1 MQLFAFALL
10 ALWLGVLFRTMA
22 IVAEEFLSPNL
33 RTIAHTLGMSETLAG
48 VTLFAFGNGSSDL
61 FSTFAAMTSH
71 NGSLAIGE
79 LLGAAS
85 FIEAVVIGSVAIIHP
100 FSVPRMS
107 FARDVGFFA
116 VAATMTIVFVADG
129 ELQAWECGSLVGYYV
144 FYVVFVVSWHWYM
157 SRRQNDTVSLDPES
171 NSCPGDDE
179 MAHETTALLQRDSA
193 WSHQDQLSSTLD
205 DAVHPEDQAITRPD
219 SDAAVGKDK
228 DRDQSG
234 GISSKS
240 SRWKSIWGKFAG
252 GLMLPMCYILLL
264 TIPSWE
270 SHPDIIEVEH
280 STEVFIE
287 DQIRA
292 PEQDAVVAGAST
304 AMSQDGDDMETISL
318 GAVDIP
324 PKSPTIVD
332 PPKSPTIVELPAG
345 SHEEC
350 SRMLVCI
357 QLVLGPLFLATLIW
371 ANFSNNFNWQDLFRY
386 FLPSIFFSFVCLAV
400 LLRTTSS
407 SLPPNSR
414 GPLCLFG
421 FILSVAWISMIAS
434 ELVGVLVAFGVIL
447 DVSDA
452 LLGLT
457 VFAVGN
463 SSNDLIAN
471 TSVARRG
478 LPVMAMSASLG
489 GPMLNILLGIG
500 IGGLFTIF
508 KDMPK
513 GSPGFLIP
521 RGSYALDVSATL
533 LISGATLL
541 TVLTG
546 LLFVVPFNNWRM
558 DKRVGWGL
566 IALWSTSIITNVAL
580 TLTGT
585 V

>member
-1 MQLFAFALL
+1 
-10 ALWLGVLFRTMA
+10 MA

-100 FSVPRMS
+100 FSVPKMS
-107 FARDVGFFA
+107 FSRDVGFFA
-116 VAATMTIVFVADG
+116 IAAVMTIAFVADG
-129 ELQAWECGSLVGYYV
+129 ELQAWECGSLVAYYV

-157 SRRQNDTVSLDPES
+157 SRRQNDTVPLDTES
-171 NSCPGDDE
+171 NGCLGNDE
-179 MAHETTALLQRDSA
+179 VAHETTALLQRDSA

-205 DAVHPEDQAITRPD
+205 DAIHPQDQAITSPD
-219 SDAAVGKDK
+219 GDGAIGKLK

-234 GISSKS
+234 DSSSKS

-270 SHPDIIEVEH
+270 SHPDIMEVEH
-280 STEVFIE
+280 STGVFIE

-304 AMSQDGDDMETISL
+304 AMSYDRDDMESNTL

-324 PKSPTIVD
+324 PKS
-332 PPKSPTIVELPAG
+332 SARVELSDG

-357 QLVLGPLFLATLIW
+357 QLVLGPLFLAALVW
-371 ANFSNNFNWQDLFRY
+371 ANFSNAFNWKDLYRY
-386 FLPSIFFSFVCLAV
+386 FLPSISFSLVCLGV

-407 SLPPNSR
+407 SLPPASR
-414 GPLCLFG
+414 GPLCLLG

-447 DVSDA
+447 NVSDA

-489 GPMLNILLGIG
+489 SPMLNILLGIG

-521 RGSYALDVSATL
+521 RGSYAIDVSATL

-541 TVLTG
+541 VVLAG

-566 IALWSTSIITNVAL
+566 ISLWSTSVIINVAL
-580 TLTGT
+580 NFTGT